1 MIKKKETKQIKILDR
16 CLTFVQ
22 SGKASIADCL
32 KAYPDRAAFLEP
44 LLLTALQAH
53 SGLSPDGPDMAY
65 IAATKIRI
73 INQLQALKIKPQN
86 AKSKPKRKRSLL
98 PRPALAILSLALV
111 LMMLASGLGVAS
123 ASADALPGDA
133 LYPVKRGVEE
143 LRLLLTIRPAKDAE
157 LLIAF
162 TTERLQE
169 VEDLLKSDPSQDLT
183 SALQE
188 YESMLS
194 RLLETAQEETVLEN
208 SETIELINQGIY
220 HHQEVLQRV
229 LEKAPASAHEG
240 LENAIQNSNHGKSV
254 IQTIQEGGDPNDLAP
269 GQQKKET
276 ENQGKPEDEDRGPK
290 PKDRTK
296 EPKPKD
302 EKPASNPD

>member
-1 MIKKKETKQIKILDR
+1 MIKKKETKQIEILDR
-16 CLTFVQ
+16 CLNFIQ

-32 KAYPDRAAFLEP
+32 KAYPEHAAFLEP

-53 SGLSPDGPDMAY
+53 SDLSPDGPDEAY
-65 IAATKIRI
+65 FAATKIRI
-73 INQLQALKIKPQN
+73 INQLQALKTKPHIG
-86 AKSKPKRKRSLL
+86 KSKSKRERSLL
-98 PRPALAILSLALV
+98 PRPALAMISLALA
-111 LMMLASGLGVAS
+111 LMMLASSIGVAS

-133 LYPVKRGVEE
+133 LYSVKRGVEE
-143 LRLLLTIRPAKDAE
+143 LRLLLTIRPPKDAE

-169 VEDLLKSDPSQDLT
+169 IEDLVELDPSQDLG

-194 RLLETAQEETVLEN
+194 RLLETAQEENVLGDP
-208 SETIELINQGIY
+208 ETIELINHGIS
-220 HHQEVLQRV
+220 HNQEVLQRV
-229 LEKAPASAHEG
+229 LEKAPASAQEG
-240 LENAIQNSNHGKSV
+240 LENAIENSNHGKSV
-254 IQTIQEGGDPNDLAP
+254 IQTIQEGGSPSDLAP

-290 PKDRTK
+290 PKDKTK
-296 EPKPKD
+296 EPRPKD
-302 EKPASNPD
+302 EKPDSDAD

>member
-1 MIKKKETKQIKILDR
+1 MIKKKESKQIKVLDR
-16 CLTFVQ
+16 CLTLVQ

-32 KAYPDRAAFLEP
+32 KAYPEQAAFLEP
-44 LLLTALQAH
+44 LLLTALQAR
-53 SGLSPDGPDMAY
+53 SSLSPDRPDEAY
-65 IAATKIRI
+65 IAATEIRI
-73 INQLQALKIKPQN
+73 INQLQALKRKPHPVE
-86 AKSKPKRKRSLL
+86 AKSKQKRALL

-111 LMMLASGLGVAS
+111 LMMLVSGIGVAS

-133 LYPVKRGVEE
+133 LYSVKRGVEE
-143 LRLLLTIRPAKDAE
+143 VRLLLTIHPTKDAE

-169 VEDLLKSDPSQDLT
+169 IEDLVQSDPTQDLG

-194 RLLETAQEETVLEN
+194 RLLETAQEENVWED
-208 SETIELINQGIY
+208 SETIELIHNGIS
-220 HHQEVLQRV
+220 HNQEVLQRV

-240 LENAIQNSNHGKSV
+240 LENAIENSNHGKSV
-254 IQTIQEGGDPNDLAP
+254 IQTIQEGGSPSDLAP
-269 GQQKKET
+269 GQQKKES

-290 PKDRTK
+290 QKEKTK
-296 EPKPKD
+296 EPKPKE
-302 EKPASNPD
+302 EKPNSNSN